1 MKQLSGDVT
10 VIALFGIVRVALVWF
25 GTYAVPMWPTSSRVG
40 AAWFFELTTGGTLAV
55 YDFVAY
61 AWRRRKRATTSAVDE
76 ARSSA
81 YQ

>member
-1 MKQLSGDVT
+1 V
-10 VIALFGIVRVALVWF
+10 V
-25 GTYAVPMWPTSSRVG
+25 
-40 AAWFFELTTGGTLAV
+40 FELTTGGTLAV